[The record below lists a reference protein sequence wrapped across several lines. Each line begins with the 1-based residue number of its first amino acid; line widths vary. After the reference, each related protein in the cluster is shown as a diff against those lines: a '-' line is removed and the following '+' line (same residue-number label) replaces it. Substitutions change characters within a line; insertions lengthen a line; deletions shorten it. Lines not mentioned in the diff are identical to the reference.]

1 MLCIGWNTTAIK
13 LRITI
18 NEEYIWSL
26 VAFMF
31 GLNISVDSDTV
42 YQLSNCS
49 VTLWLGRNQFTV
61 TWISGDNEH

>member
-1 MLCIGWNTTAIK
+1 
-13 LRITI
+13 
-18 NEEYIWSL
+18 
-26 VAFMF
+26 MF

-61 TWISGDNEH
+61 TLISGDNEH